1 MDKRKT
7 LLLLLAF
14 GGSLSSCF
22 ALPMGPGT
30 TDVTN
35 RYPDFASMKKAFDR
49 GVSKNKK
56 NEKCIA
62 TVFDVSKIEGYRW
75 SGSRFYISGLC
86 ADRKK
91 QTDFDDICENII
103 PYHGEIYL
111 WNEEFDVYVSF
122 EMNEDIET
130 YSSISFQEFQHMY
143 DKGFNVF
150 SSVSSAITSDWE
162 ANEKDGQYP
171 PELSKFRYEK
181 SEVEETIL
189 SDRFRLLSCEKE
201 EISFATIL
209 FSKRTSIENVDAY
222 SKAVQHFLQEC
233 VSLTEL

>member
-1 MDKRKT
+1 MNKNKT
-7 LLLLLAF
+7 VLILLAF

-30 TDVTN
+30 TMVTN
-35 RYPDFASMKKAFDR
+35 RYPDFASMKEAFDT

-62 TVFDVSKIEGYRW
+62 TLFDVSKIEGYRW
-75 SGSRFYISGLC
+75 SGSRLYISGLC

-91 QTDFDDICENII
+91 QTDFDDICKNII
-103 PYHGEIYL
+103 PCFGEIYL

-122 EMNEDIET
+122 EMDEDIET
-130 YSSISFQEFQHMY
+130 YSSISFQEFKHIY
-143 DKGFNVF
+143 DKGFDAF
-150 SSVSSAITSDWE
+150 SSVRAAITSNWE
-162 ANEKDGQYP
+162 ANEKNGQYP

-181 SEVEETIL
+181 SEEETIL
-189 SDRFRLLSCEKE
+189 YDRFRVLSCEKG

-209 FSKRTSIENVDAY
+209 FSKRTSIENVDNY
-222 SKAVQHFLQEC
+222 SKAVQRFLQES
-233 VSLTEL
+233 VN